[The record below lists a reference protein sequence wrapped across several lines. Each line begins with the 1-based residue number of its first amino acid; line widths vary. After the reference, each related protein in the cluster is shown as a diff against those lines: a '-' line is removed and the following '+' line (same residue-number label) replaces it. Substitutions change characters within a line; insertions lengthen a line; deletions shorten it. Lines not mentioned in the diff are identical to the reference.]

1 MLSLIPPTDCAR
13 AREAASAR
21 LDGELSELEVAVLDD
36 HLRACTECSA
46 FARELHALSSGL
58 RGATLEQPQITV
70 FTPARRRRLVPLRA
84 ATAAAA
90 IVAVVTGSAFV
101 VGRVIGVQGGAK
113 VPTLTGTVVDFL
125 SVQADSN
132 EQHLLAM
139 VRQPEP
145 RDSLRFGHATAV

>member
-1 MLSLIPPTDCAR
+1 MLSLVPPTDCAR

-21 LDGELSELEVAVLDD
+21 LDDELSELEVAVLDH

-46 FARELHALSSGL
+46 FVRELHALSSSL
-58 RGATLEQPQITV
+58 RRATLEQPQIEV
-70 FTPARRRRLVPLRA
+70 FAPARRRPLLPLRA

-90 IVAVVTGSAFV
+90 IVALVTGFAFV
-101 VGRVIGVQGGAK
+101 VGRVAGVHGAPK
-113 VPTLTGTVVDFL
+113 VTLTGTAADFL

-145 RDSLRFGHATAV
+145 RDSLRFGHTTAV